1 MSNKERS
8 QSDRFTVPDWLFEF
22 HGHKCPYSVMGY
34 RMGVVALRELGRDK
48 CYDHDMFV
56 FSEMGVG
63 HPQGCMQDGIQ
74 ASTSA
79 TFGKGQ
85 MHKLFY
91 GKVGATFFDP
101 SKGAVRILFKN
112 ESMDKLSTHEFFK
125 FRKQGIEPSQV
136 PAEVAQGVIDMVL
149 NATDEELFKVERV
162 PDFKFKTVASSFNK
176 AKCDLCGEYV
186 FERYLR
192 LKDGKKVCIACSE
205 REAEESTIHLPDLQ
219 MRRGSSR
226 EN

>member
-1 MSNKERS
+1 MSNNENSNRG
-8 QSDRFTVPDWLFEF
+8 RFTVPDWLFEF

-34 RMGVVALRELGRDK
+34 RMGVVALRELGREK
-48 CYDHDMFV
+48 CYDHDLFV

-85 MHKLFY
+85 MYKLFY

-101 SKGAVRILFKN
+101 SKGTVRILFKN
-112 ESMDKLSTHEFFK
+112 EFMDKLGTHEFFK

-136 PAEVAQGVIDMVL
+136 PDEVAQGVIDMLL
-149 NATDEELFKVERV
+149 NATEEELFKVERV
-162 PDFKFKTVASSFNK
+162 PDFNFKPVPGSFNK
-176 AKCDLCGEYV
+176 AKCDQCGEYV

-192 LKDGKKVCIACSE
+192 LKDGTKVCVSCAG
-205 REAEESTIHLPDLQ
+205 REGEETTIHLPDFHVG
-219 MRRGSSR
+219 RS
-226 EN
+226 